1 MDCVSSF
8 RIINEREKLEEGVGL
23 GVARIVVVTFWQQLF
38 AATMVSDKEKLPC
51 IHHDFQKSEWTAIG
65 RVLELKQ
72 YPEFSSLTGLDDFS
86 SARMPS
92 AKKTARMPQSQP
104 ENEAKTQCLDY
115 LKKFIRSLD
124 APALGT
130 FLKFTMESDIQPEHQ
145 EVSFTSMD
153 GELRRPIACTCGPL
167 LELPRTYR
175 NYTELAEEFTNLL
188 REKGA
193 RACLITSLR
202 LSLEDVSGLVI
213 SVF

>member
-1 MDCVSSF
+1 
-8 RIINEREKLEEGVGL
+8 
-23 GVARIVVVTFWQQLF
+23 
-38 AATMVSDKEKLPC
+38 
-51 IHHDFQKSEWTAIG
+51 
-65 RVLELKQ
+65 
-72 YPEFSSLTGLDDFS
+72 
-86 SARMPS
+86 
-92 AKKTARMPQSQP
+92 
-104 ENEAKTQCLDY
+104 
-115 LKKFIRSLD
+115 
-124 APALGT
+124 
-130 FLKFTMESDIQPEHQ
+130 MESDIKPERQ

-153 GELRRPIACTCGPL
+153 GELRRPIACTCGLL